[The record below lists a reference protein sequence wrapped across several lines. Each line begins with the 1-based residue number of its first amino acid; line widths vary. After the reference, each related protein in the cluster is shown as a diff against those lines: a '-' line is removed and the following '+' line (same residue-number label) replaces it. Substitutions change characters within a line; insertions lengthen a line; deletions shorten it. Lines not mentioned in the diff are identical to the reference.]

1 MSHLIELYN
10 VRGVLLLVNLLLS
23 LEQRVLA
30 VCTAADPV
38 VILFIQDRA
47 YTVHAADTAPAGAMN
62 TVG

>member
-1 MSHLIELYN
+1 MSHLIELHN
-10 VRGVLLLVNLLLS
+10 VRGVFLLVNLLLS

-38 VILFIQDRA
+38 VILLVQDRA
-47 YTVHAADTAPAGAMN
+47 HTAHAADAAPAGAMN